1 MSAYMR
7 NQFAFLGLPKPVWWS
22 AAREALGELPKPD
35 QQVLAE
41 VTTACWRRPE
51 REYQYAAVSYLRR
64 HLAVTDASF
73 LPVAERL
80 VRTKSWWD
88 TVDDLARNVVGSL
101 VASHPE
107 LQTEM
112 DRWVESEDIWIART
126 AILHQLAY
134 RDRTDRKRLFAY
146 SLRRAHET
154 EFFLRKAIGW
164 ALREY
169 SKTEPEAVVA
179 FVRENDATLSGL
191 SKREALA
198 FLRASGS
205 L

>member
-7 NQFAFLGLPKPVWWS
+7 DQFPFLGLPKPVWWS
-22 AAREALGELPKPD
+22 AAREALRGLEKPD
-35 QQVLAE
+35 QQVLTE
-41 VTTACWRRPE
+41 VATGCWRRPE
-51 REYQYAAVSYLRR
+51 REYQYAAVSYVRR

-73 LPVAERL
+73 LPMAERL

-101 VASHPE
+101 VATHAE
-107 LQTEM
+107 LSAEM
-112 DRWVESEDIWIART
+112 DDWVASEDIWIART

-134 RDRTDRKRLFAY
+134 RERTDRDRLFAY
-146 SLRRAHET
+146 CLRRAHET
-154 EFFLRKAIGW
+154 DFFLRKAIGW

-169 SKTEPEAVVA
+169 SKTDPDAVVA
-179 FVRENDATLSGL
+179 FVKRNDALLSGL

-198 FLRASGS
+198 FLRAWG
-205 L
+205 LL